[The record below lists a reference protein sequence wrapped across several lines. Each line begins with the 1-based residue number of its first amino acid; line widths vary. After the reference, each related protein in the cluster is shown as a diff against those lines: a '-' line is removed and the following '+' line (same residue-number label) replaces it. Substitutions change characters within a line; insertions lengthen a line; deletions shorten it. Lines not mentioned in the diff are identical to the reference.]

1 MENQIVSP
9 NQGMLSRQAAKASK
23 QVNIVNDPCTA
34 EFGHIVASKAGGA
47 CDRLG
52 RNSGLIDRML
62 GCL

>member
-1 MENQIVSP
+1 
-9 NQGMLSRQAAKASK
+9 MLSRQAAKAAKAAK